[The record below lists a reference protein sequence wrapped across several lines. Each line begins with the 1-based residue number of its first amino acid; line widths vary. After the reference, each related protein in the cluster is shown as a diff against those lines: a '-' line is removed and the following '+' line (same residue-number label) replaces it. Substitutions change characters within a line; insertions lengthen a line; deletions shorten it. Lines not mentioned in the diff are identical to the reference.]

1 MHFGTFIGAESES
14 LEAIIELA
22 EAVEDAGVKTLDD
35 PNEDEMGRMG
45 VIDVGETWCTE
56 SKCIRSLL
64 SASTRAGRARLDSS
78 SLYSQVQE
86 LTPPPLPNPHSP
98 PTLDRLLA
106 TTPTVLQNAGHL
118 RQAT

>member
-45 VIDVGETWCTE
+45 VIDVGETWCT
-56 SKCIRSLL
+56 LL
-64 SASTRAGRARLDSS
+64 LRCQSGRGRDQTDEIPARL
-78 SLYSQVQE
+78 LPVH
-86 LTPPPLPNPHSP
+86 PLLIVS
-98 PTLDRLLA
+98 
-106 TTPTVLQNAGHL
+106 
-118 RQAT
+118 

>member
-1 MHFGTFIGAESES
+1 VTLPRPTKTTLDADTRLWTGMHFGTFIGAESES

-56 SKCIRSLL
+56 SESLTFFAFTLSEWPRSR
-64 SASTRAGRARLDSS
+64 S
-78 SLYSQVQE
+78 
-86 LTPPPLPNPHSP
+86 N
-98 PTLDRLLA
+98 
-106 TTPTVLQNAGHL
+106 
-118 RQAT
+118 